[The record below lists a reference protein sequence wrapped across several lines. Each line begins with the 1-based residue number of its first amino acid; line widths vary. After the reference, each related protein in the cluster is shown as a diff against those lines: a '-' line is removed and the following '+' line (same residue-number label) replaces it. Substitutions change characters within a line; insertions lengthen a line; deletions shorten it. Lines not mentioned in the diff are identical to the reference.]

1 MTRIGIWSSVSSVAS
16 LLTTMKLALMVIDM
30 QKEFYVG
37 QTKEQ
42 MDRATEYINGVIP
55 MFEEKGLPIIWV
67 QDVDEGDGVVPG
79 TDGFEFIDALTP
91 KPDAIRIHKTYGNSF
106 NKTDVDKILKEN
118 GVDTVVMTGFCAEF
132 CVLST
137 YRGAK
142 DLDYFPVILKNG
154 IASTQEDRKQFVE
167 DISDTITYGVLE
179 KLLREVPDESAKQM
193 A

>member
-1 MTRIGIWSSVSSVAS
+1 
-16 LLTTMKLALMVIDM
+16 MVIDM

-37 QTKEQ
+37 QTKDE
-42 MDRATEYINGVIP
+42 MDRATEYINAVIP
-55 MFEEKGLPIIWV
+55 MFEKKGLPIVWV
-67 QDVDEGDGVVPG
+67 QDVNEFDGCVPG
-79 TDGFEFIDALTP
+79 KEGFEFIDSLQP

-118 GVDTVVMTGFCAEF
+118 NIDTVVMTGFCAEF

-154 IASTQEDRKQFVE
+154 IASTETANKEFVE
-167 DISDTITYGVLE
+167 NISDTITCSVLE
-179 KLLREVPDESAKQM
+179 KLLKDQGSA
-193 A
+193 AAG

>member
-1 MTRIGIWSSVSSVAS
+1 
-16 LLTTMKLALMVIDM
+16 MKLALMVIDM

-37 QTKEQ
+37 PIKDQ
-42 MDRATEYINGVIP
+42 MDRATEYINAVIP
-55 MFEEKGLPIIWV
+55 MFERKGLPIIWV
-67 QDVDEGDGVVPG
+67 QDVNESDSVVPG
-79 TDGFEFIDALTP
+79 KEGFEFIDSLQP

-106 NKTDVDKILKEN
+106 NKTDVDKILKEH
-118 GVDTVVMTGFCAEF
+118 GVDTVVVTGFCAEF

-154 IASTQEDRKQFVE
+154 IASTDDSRKKFVE
-167 DISDTITYGVLE
+167 DISETITYGVLE
-179 KLLREVPDESAKQM
+179 KMLGDEASSAT

>member
-1 MTRIGIWSSVSSVAS
+1 
-16 LLTTMKLALMVIDM
+16 MKLALMVIDM

-42 MDRATEYINGVIP
+42 MDRATEYINYVIP
-55 MFEEKGLPIIWV
+55 MFEKRGLPIIWV
-67 QDVDEGDGVVPG
+67 QDKDEGGGVVPG
-79 TDGFEFIDALTP
+79 TEGFEFIDSLKP
-91 KPDAIRIHKTYGNSF
+91 KADAIRIHKTYGNSF

-118 GVDTVVMTGFCAEF
+118 DIDTIVMTGFCAEF

-154 IASTQEDRKQFVE
+154 IASTEEAHKEFVE
-167 DISDTITYGVLE
+167 KISETITCGVLE
-179 KLLREVPDESAKQM
+179 KLLSSAE
-193 A
+193 ASNEAAA